1 MATFMSLHKQLN
13 FLGMTFRNG
22 RFSTEDPKQI
32 AILTKSPAAKR
43 YHIVRI
49 DKIEEAIKEEKTAEE
64 AKATDEEVAEK
75 ETAVS
80 APKASPSVRKGA
92 SIKKK

>member
-64 AKATDEEVAEK
+64 VAEK
-75 ETAVS
+75 ETVVS
-80 APKASPSVRKGA
+80 APKASPSVKKGA

>member
-43 YHIVRI
+43 YNIVRI
-49 DKIEEAIKEEKTAEE
+49 DKIEETIKKEEAAKEE
-64 AKATDEEVAEK
+64 AVKEEPAEK
-75 ETAVS
+75 ADVP
-80 APKASPSVRKGA
+80 APKVSPSVKKGA